1 MLVAYSRLAVPCVP
15 MYASCGFTEG
25 RDESRCCSYRAIRPS
40 DEICQRYISRVSEQ
54 FPQPPTITTM
64 LLCATCSSSFL
75 SYSYASPP
83 SHLPLP
89 SSTRR
94 SAHSSFAIFLYQTV
108 PQHLQVHSVSRQQ
121 PRGAGLHNR
130 PGASRPGRT
139 RSFARTSIARFSP
152 KAAGLPWSVGR
163 STPTLTP
170 PHVPEGL
177 AVSCARRVSSPPRG
191 PS

>member
-1 MLVAYSRLAVPCVP
+1 MLTHVLLCHAFLCMRAMDSPRDGTSLVISPTVLSGQVMKYVKDTLAEFR
-15 MYASCGFTEG
+15 S
-25 RDESRCCSYRAIRPS
+25 S
-40 DEICQRYISRVSEQ
+40 

-64 LLCATCSSSFL
+64 PPCATCSSSSL

-177 AVSCARRVSSPPRG
+177 AVSCARRMSSPPRG

>member
-1 MLVAYSRLAVPCVP
+1 MLTPVLLCPAFLCMQAVDSLRDGTSLAVVP
-15 MYASCGFTEG
+15 TVLSGQVMKYVKDTLAEFRS
-25 RDESRCCSYRAIRPS
+25 S
-40 DEICQRYISRVSEQ
+40 

-64 LLCATCSSSFL
+64 PPCATCSSSSL

-170 PHVPEGL
+170 PQVPEGL
-177 AVSCARRVSSPPRG
+177 AVSCARRLSSPPRG